1 MMREIKDFLRQ
12 CVEDGAFPGAS
23 WQIGNC
29 QGVLETG
36 TVGTLGEGLG
46 PVRENSLYDLAS
58 VTKIFVTCALMRQ
71 LQDGLVRLDDPIGR
85 FLPDYRDH
93 PKGSITL
100 FELLT
105 HTSVIPGQLQLYRH
119 AHTRQDLL
127 EAIRWQVPRADSPD
141 RVAYTSK
148 GYIVLGE
155 AIAAVDYMPLDE
167 VVRARVLEPLQLR
180 DTCFNPPETL
190 LDRIAATEFC
200 PWRNQVVRGQVHDE
214 NAVVMGGVCGHA
226 GLFATAG
233 DVAKLAAAFLGVPL
247 SGTQEPFL
255 KPEIVHRMSQ
265 NYTAG
270 KGEHRGLGFILP
282 GPNAPAGDLMSPSSF
297 GHTGFT
303 GTSIWVDPEKELY
316 AVLLTNRIHP
326 RRDNPAIFRVRP
338 IFHNLA
344 VLNYT

>member
-1 MMREIKDFLRQ
+1 MREIKAYLQQ

-29 QGVLETG
+29 QGILESG
-36 TVGTLGEGLG
+36 AVGTLGNGLG
-46 PVRENSLYDLAS
+46 PVQENSLYDLAS

-71 LQDGLVRLDDPIGR
+71 LQDGLVRLEDNIGL
-85 FLPDYRDH
+85 FLPEYRDH

-127 EAIRWQVPRADSPD
+127 EAIRWQLPRADSPE

-155 AIAAVDYMPLDE
+155 VIAAVDHMPLDE
-167 VVRARVLEPLQLR
+167 VLRRSVLEPLQLH
-180 DTCFNPPETL
+180 DTCFNPSADL
-190 LDRIAATEFC
+190 LNRIAATEFC
-200 PWRNQVVRGQVHDE
+200 PWRNRIVHGQVHDE

-226 GLFATAG
+226 GLFSTSG
-233 DVAKLAAAFLGVPL
+233 DVSKLAVALLGGFLP
-247 SGTQEPFL
+247 GTQEYFL
-255 KPEIVHRMSQ
+255 KPAVLHRMAQ
-265 NYTAG
+265 NYTLG
-270 KGEHRGLGFILP
+270 KGENRGLGFILP
-282 GPNAPAGDLMSPSSF
+282 GPNAPAGDFMSASSF

-303 GTSIWVDPEKELY
+303 GTSIWIDPENQLY

-326 RRDNPAIFRVRP
+326 QRDNPAIFRVRH

-344 VLNYT
+344 VLTYT